1 MGSVRRRIL
10 ASAISALFAATLVAG
25 LLLAA
30 APAGAV
36 PAKGGTTDPCSLI
49 TDSDLGGLSAT
60 YSLDTTDELSATN
73 CLYSLQGNG
82 ESANINLFVDKPS
95 EFSMQKAILKKVKKV
110 SGLPSGYSGTLPG
123 NDAQVGFKT
132 SRAAISL
139 GSSNLDVADLVV
151 AAKAAKKHLG

>member
-10 ASAISALFAATLVAG
+10 ASATGALVAATLVAG
-25 LLLAA
+25 LVLVA

-36 PAKGGTTDPCSLI
+36 PAKGGTDPCSLI
-49 TDSDLGGLSAT
+49 TDTDLGGLSAT

-73 CLYSLQGNG
+73 CLYSLQGDG

-132 SRAAISL
+132 SKAAISL
-139 GSSNLDVADLVV
+139 ESSNLDVADLVV